1 MLYQAVVELQLRDA
15 SIELLLQL
23 FHSQAAMAVGA
34 QVIEPARHLR
44 NQQTELF
51 HGSLHLPHGELDLGH
66 RSGNRLRSLAGLS
79 GLEHLIRTPQ
89 APLRAMVDSSLSGL
103 KGIIFFLVV

>member
-51 HGSLHLPHGELDLGH
+51 HGSLHHPHSKH
-66 RSGNRLRSLAGLS
+66 KQNHHNNKRQRSHTGLS

-89 APLRAMVDSSLSGL
+89 ATMRAMVASSLSG
-103 KGIIFFLVV
+103 